1 MSNKKEIVF
10 ATNNLHKLEEIR
22 QIIGDKFNIL
32 SLKDINCNEDIPE
45 TADTLEG
52 NAEIKARY
60 IKDHYGYDCFADDTG
75 LEVEVLGGEPG
86 VKSARY
92 AGNNHDSQ
100 ANMEL
105 LLKNMQGKSN
115 RKARFRTVI
124 SLIIG
129 DELSLMDGIVE
140 GEITFDKAGNS
151 GFGYDPIFKPIESE
165 LTFAQMGSDEKNK
178 ISHRGR
184 ATAKLIEKLDNIK

>member
-60 IKDHYGYDCFADDTG
+60 IKDYYGYDCFADDTG
-75 LEVEVLGGEPG
+75 LEVDVLGGEPG

-92 AGNNHDSQ
+92 AGDNHDSQ

>member
-75 LEVEVLGGEPG
+75 LEVDVLGGEPG